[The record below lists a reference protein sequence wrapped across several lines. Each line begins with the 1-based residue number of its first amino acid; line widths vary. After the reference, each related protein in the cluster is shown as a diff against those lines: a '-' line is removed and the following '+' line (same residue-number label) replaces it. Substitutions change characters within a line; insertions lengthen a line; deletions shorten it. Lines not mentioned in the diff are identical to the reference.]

1 MKMRYELRIHLM
13 IVFLF
18 VCAFLKAQTAEREFA
33 FRNYEKYYQGGMQ
46 SCDSSEMDALH
57 KLREYYHKNPYR
69 IKINKDSKV
78 AKSFLDSLTS
88 EGRFSDM
95 IAMEE
100 KVYNSY
106 HKGSKL
112 TTNDTVGLF
121 IREAY
126 ERIFQISAFYRFGNV
141 DKGIASKVLKAI
153 IHYGEMEIQ
162 RPNVSTRFHASCFAI
177 PTAAVNTYFMLLDD
191 MNRAENGKADKL
203 LIDACTMLKVVAL
216 QAWTQPLRNDETDA
230 NVASIERF
238 RNHVW
243 WVGANGIAYRSL
255 LPVAVMLKSISM
267 IELVSDVCQKSIS
280 TTSQNTINDSFWI
293 EGLTSDG
300 AGWGHGKQCCL
311 FDYPMG
317 GLAFALLT
325 LQTLQ
330 DTPWHKNLTKQNT
343 EVIMNYLRG
352 GSWYYYNGFVI
363 PGLNR
368 YTYDYK
374 SGKKKIPYSNILNKI
389 VKYWMTSFTKEQQE
403 ELLKL
408 KDGVDDFKIRMDCYN
423 PGSYTGIRWFYNN
436 DDLIKKTQDYHVS
449 INMASVRAEGVE
461 SALFADNYNFHT
473 TDGVT
478 LFQRKGDE
486 YQRILG
492 GVDVTALPGTTARE
506 GMDKLI
512 PVTNWRGYCSKHN
525 FAGAATDSKQNAVAG
540 YIFEKMNGSDKEGV
554 NDKGDYHIKNDIL
567 YGFKAYKGYFILGD
581 YFIALGAGI
590 TNYHTDRKE
599 MIRTTIDQTSLENRI
614 SIIKNNKEDFIGD
627 SIINIDNR
635 GKDCIWIKQQ
645 GQFSYCAIP
654 EYTSNIS
661 LALENK
667 KTYWSKLNPGNIK
680 KKNLPET
687 SNILRIWTEH
697 GVNPKNEKYG
707 YVVYTGNG
715 MPDTK
720 FPFEVLRN
728 DTLVQAVRN
737 EDQNIIQAVFY
748 PDNNG
753 LQWDNCSMKVSSPCV
768 VMLNKEGDNLQIYVA
783 DATMNPLIKQI
794 TMELN
799 GEKIIIDLPQKD
811 KLGDFGSRKVR
822 YNGDM

>member
-1 MKMRYELRIHLM
+1 MKYYLSTFLTIL
-13 IVFLF
+13 FLF
-18 VCAFLKAQTAEREFA
+18 VCVFVNAQIKQIKERELA
-33 FRNYEKYYQGGMQ
+33 FSNYKKYYQVDLQ
-46 SCDSSEMDALH
+46 SCDSSEIYALH

-69 IKINKDSKV
+69 IKINKDSKI
-78 AKSFLDSLTS
+78 AESYLGLLTS

-95 IAMEE
+95 VEMEE
-100 KVYNSY
+100 KVKKLY
-106 HKGSKL
+106 HEGSKL

-126 ERIFQISAFYRFGNV
+126 ERIFQISAFHNSRKSI
-141 DKGIASKVLKAI
+141 DKSIDYKVLKAI

-177 PTAAVNTYFMLLDD
+177 PTAAVNIYFMLIDEMD
-191 MNRAENGKADKL
+191 KAEAGKADKL

-230 NVASIERF
+230 NVVSIERF

-255 LPVAVMLKSISM
+255 LPVAVMLKSTAM
-267 IELVSDVCQKSIS
+267 IELVSEVCMKSIS
-280 TTSQNTINDSFWI
+280 STSQNTNSNSFWT

-300 AGWGHGKQCCL
+300 AGWGHGRQCCL

-317 GLAFALLT
+317 GIDFALHT
-325 LQTLQ
+325 LQTL
-330 DTPWHKNLTKQNT
+330 DGTPWQKKLTKENT
-343 EVIMNYLRG
+343 EALMNYFRG

-368 YTYDYK
+368 YTYDYRPD
-374 SGKKKIPYSNILNKI
+374 KKKIPYLNILNKI
-389 VKYWMTSFTKEQQE
+389 TKNWMSSFTEQQQK

-408 KDGVDDFKIRMDCYN
+408 KAEVDKFRIRMN
-423 PGSYTGIRWFYNN
+423 GNAPGLYTGIRWFYNN
-436 DDLIKKTQDYHVS
+436 DDLIKKTDDYHVS
-449 INMASVRAEGVE
+449 INMASVRTDGVE
-461 SALFADNYNFHT
+461 SALFADNYNFYT

-478 LFQRKGDE
+478 LFQKKGDE
-486 YQRILG
+486 YKRILG
-492 GVDVTALPGTTARE
+492 GLDITALPGTTARE

-525 FAGAATDSKQNAVAG
+525 FAGAATDSEQNAVAG

-567 YGFKAYKGYFILGD
+567 YGIKAYKGYFIMED

-590 TNYHTDRKE
+590 TNYDSDRKE

-614 SIIKNNKEDFIGD
+614 SIIKNNNEEFLND
-627 SIINIDNR
+627 SIISIDNR

-667 KTYWSKLNPGNIK
+667 RTEWNKLNPGNINK
-680 KKNLPET
+680 RNLPKT
-687 SNILRIWTEH
+687 SQILRIWTGH

-715 MPDTK
+715 MPDNK
-720 FPFEVLRN
+720 LPFEVLRN
-728 DTLVQAVRN
+728 DTIVQAIRSK
-737 EDQNIIQAVFY
+737 DRNIIQAIFY
-748 PDNNG
+748 SSKDE
-753 LQWDNCSMKVSSPCV
+753 LKWDDCSMKVSSPCV
-768 VMLNKEGDNLQIYVA
+768 VMLKKENDSLQIYLT

-794 TMELN
+794 TIELN
-799 GEKIIIDLPQKD
+799 GEKTTIDLPQD
-811 KLGDFGSRKVR
+811 SRLGDFVVK
-822 YNGDM
+822 NIL

>member
-1 MKMRYELRIHLM
+1 MKYYLTTCLTIL
-13 IVFLF
+13 FLF
-18 VCAFLKAQTAEREFA
+18 VCVFVNAQTKERELA
-33 FRNYEKYYQGGMQ
+33 FSNYRKYYQVDLQ
-46 SCDSSEMDALH
+46 SCDSSEIYALH

-69 IKINKDSKV
+69 IKINKDSKI
-78 AKSFLDSLTS
+78 AESYLKLLTS

-95 IAMEE
+95 IEMEE
-100 KVYNSY
+100 KVKKLY
-106 HKGSKL
+106 HEGSKL

-126 ERIFQISAFYRFGNV
+126 ERIFQISAFHNSKKSV
-141 DKGIASKVLKAI
+141 DKSIDSEVLKAI

-191 MNRAENGKADKL
+191 MNRAEKGKADKL

-230 NVASIERF
+230 NVISIERF

-255 LPVAVMLKSISM
+255 LPVAVMLSSTSM
-267 IELVSDVCQKSIS
+267 IELVADVCLKSIS
-280 TTSQNTINDSFWI
+280 ITSQNTINDSFWT

-300 AGWGHGKQCCL
+300 AGWGHGRQCYI
-311 FDYPMG
+311 FGYPMG
-317 GLAFALLT
+317 GVDFA
-325 LQTLQ
+325 LQTLKTLKG
-330 DTPWHKNLTKQNT
+330 TPWEKGLTKENT
-343 EVIMNYLRG
+343 AVLMSYFRG
-352 GSWYYYNGFVI
+352 SSWYYNKGFVL
-363 PGLNR
+363 PGLGRN
-368 YTYDYK
+368 TYEYK
-374 SGKKKIPYSNILNKI
+374 PEKKKIPYFPILNSI
-389 VKYWMTSFTKEQQE
+389 INNWISSFFEKEQQE
-403 ELLKL
+403 LKQL
-408 KDGVDDFKIRMDCYN
+408 KKEADNFDISMNDFL
-423 PGSYTGIRWFYNN
+423 PGYYTGIKWFYNN
-436 DDLIKKTQDYHVS
+436 DDLIKKTQDYQIS
-449 INMASVRAEGVE
+449 INMASVRTDGVE

-478 LFQRKGDE
+478 LFQKKGDE

-492 GVDVTALPGTTARE
+492 SVDVTALPGTTARE

-525 FAGAATDSKQNAVAG
+525 FAGAATDSEQNAVAG

-599 MIRTTIDQTSLENRI
+599 IIRTTIEQTSLENRI
-614 SIIKNNKEDFIGD
+614 SIIKNNKEDYIGD
-627 SIINIDNR
+627 SIININNR

-667 KTYWSKLNPGNIK
+667 RTEWNKLNPGNIK

-715 MPDTK
+715 IPDTK

-728 DTLVQAVRN
+728 DTIIQAIRN
-737 EDQNIIQAVFY
+737 KDRNIIQAIFY
-748 PDNNG
+748 SSKDE
-753 LQWDNCSMKVSSPCV
+753 LKWDNCSMKVSSPCV
-768 VMLNKEGDNLQIYVA
+768 VMLKKEDDSLQIYLT

-794 TMELN
+794 TIELN
-799 GEKIIIDLPQKD
+799 GEKTTIDLPQNNR
-811 KLGDFGSRKVR
+811 LGDFVVK
-822 YNGDM
+822 NIL